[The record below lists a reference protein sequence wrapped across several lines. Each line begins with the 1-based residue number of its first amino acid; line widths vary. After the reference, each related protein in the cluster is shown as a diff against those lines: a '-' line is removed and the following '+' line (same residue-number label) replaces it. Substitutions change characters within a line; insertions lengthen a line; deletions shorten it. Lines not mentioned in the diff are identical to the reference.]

1 MRLRDRIGLSTGAQE
16 RLTKY
21 MQFVLS
27 GLLFVGIYDL
37 NPGVVVNCAVGL
49 AVTELPAIL
58 ERDYDLSMDA
68 GLTLWITTAAFL
80 HALGTV
86 GLPGME
92 ESFYRSLPIWDDVTH
107 ALSASV
113 VAAAAYATVRAIDE
127 HDPRIQLPS
136 RVVFVYVLTFTM
148 SFGVFWEVLEY
159 AITVGTQAVGVDTVL
174 TQYSVE
180 DTLGD
185 LVFNMVGGLLVALWG
200 HVYLN
205 DLVQEL
211 LNRRSRGESG
221 PS

>member
-1 MRLRDRIGLSTGAQE
+1 MRLRDRIGLSTGAQK
-16 RLTKY
+16 RLAKY

-58 ERDYDLSMDA
+58 ERDYDLSMDPA
-68 GLTLWITTAAFL
+68 LTLWITTAAFL

-92 ESFYRSLPIWDDVTH
+92 ESFYRSLPIWDDITH

-127 HDPRIQLPS
+127 HEPNIRLPT
-136 RVVFVYVLTFTM
+136 RVTFVYVLTFTM

-159 AITVGTQAVGVDTVL
+159 AITVATRAVGVDTVL

-185 LVFNMVGGLLVALWG
+185 LVFNMIGGFVVAIWG
-200 HVYLN
+200 HVYLT
-205 DLVQEL
+205 DLVGDL
-211 LNRRSRGESG
+211 RSRFAE
-221 PS
+221 PETE